1 MTRRITKT
9 TLPDKT
15 KVYCLDPDEAYIVY
29 KQVSEYLQNGL
40 TLKKGDVV
48 FDVGANIGLFTI
60 WLNNAFEGDIE
71 IHAFEPIPDV
81 YRILKLNT
89 QKLDSK
95 KIYPH
100 TYGLSDSSRVVEL
113 GYFPNAP
120 ALSSM
125 YPDDSEEEKM
135 LMKNSIL
142 NNLNILIKSDAP
154 FSLKIIKLMP
164 KFLIRYLLGRRIN
177 KIFQIESIDCQMK
190 TISDVINEYKIKRI
204 DLLKIDVEKSE
215 LDVINGICSSD
226 WVRIKQMVIEVH
238 NIDNRLSLIKDCL
251 YHNGFTT
258 VKVVQEEAF
267 QDSSIFCVYAMR

>member
-9 TLPDKT
+9 ALPDKT

-40 TLKKGDVV
+40 TLSKGDIV

-60 WLNNAFEGDIE
+60 WLNNVFGENLE
-71 IHAFEPIPDV
+71 IHAFEPISDV
-81 YRILKLNT
+81 YEILNLNVKKLN
-89 QKLDSK
+89 SK

-100 TYGLSDSSRVVEL
+100 PYGLSDSPKTVEI

-125 YPDDSEEEKM
+125 YPDDSEKEKA
-135 LMKNSIL
+135 LMQNSIL
-142 NNLNILIKSDAP
+142 NNLHILIDSDAP
-154 FSLKIIKLMP
+154 FSLKLIKLMP
-164 KFLIRYLLGRRIN
+164 KFIISYFLERRIN
-177 KIFQIESIDCQMK
+177 KIFQIENISCQMK
-190 TISDVINEYKIKRI
+190 TISNVINEYKIKKI

-215 LDVINGICSSD
+215 LDVIQGICSSD
-226 WVRIKQMVIEVH
+226 WERIKQTVIEVH

-251 YHNGFTT
+251 YSNGFTT
-258 VKVVQEEAF
+258 VKISQEEAF
-267 QDSSIFCVYAMR
+267 KDSNIFCIYAMR